1 MKSKEIRKKSRED
14 CLKTLAEKVKRLHD
28 VRFAGADSRSKNTK
42 ETTGLRKDIARI
54 KTILKETK
62 EDDK

>member
-1 MKSKEIRKKSRED
+1 MKTKEIRKKSREE
-14 CLKTLAEKVKRLHD
+14 CFKVLAEKKKRLHD
-28 VRFAGADSRSKNTK
+28 VRFVGENKKSKNTK
-42 ETTGLRKDIARI
+42 EAVNLRKDIAKI